1 MKTSFVIRIVAAAVV
16 ATLASLGF
24 LAVVTGSA
32 VLFSLSWLL
41 LIPRGELTRPIP
53 RSEWWLMFVVV
64 GVLLAVFLTMPFLRL
79 PPAPSERVRIAVAVP
94 LWLLWMW
101 AIYRRW
107 QREKGKADA

>member
-1 MKTSFVIRIVAAAVV
+1 MKTSFIIRLVAAAVV
-16 ATLASLGF
+16 ATLASVGLIAAFPASG
-24 LAVVTGSA
+24 

-53 RSEWWLMFVVV
+53 RSEWWLTFVVV
-64 GVLLAVFLTMPFLRL
+64 GVLLAVFLTMPFLHL
-79 PPAPSERVRIAVAVP
+79 PHAPNEIVRFAIAVP